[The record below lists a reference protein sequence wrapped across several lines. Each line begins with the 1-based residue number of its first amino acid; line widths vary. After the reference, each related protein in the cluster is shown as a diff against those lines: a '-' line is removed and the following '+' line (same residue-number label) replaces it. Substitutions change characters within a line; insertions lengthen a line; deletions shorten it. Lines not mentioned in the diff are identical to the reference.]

1 MKAGMLV
8 EKTRKGKSMGKD
20 IHQKLNDLRR
30 ILASYGSIAV
40 AFSGGVD
47 STFLLKAAH
56 DVLGDRCI
64 ALTARS
70 AGFPAREMQEAI
82 RFCERENIRQIFFDS
97 GEMQLEA
104 YVNNAKDRCYHCKK
118 MIFSRMKELA
128 AQQGITCVAEGSNMD
143 DLGDYRPGLQAIK
156 ELAVLSPL
164 RESDLYKAEISAL
177 SKEMGLETWNKP
189 SFACLASRFAY
200 GERITP
206 EKLHMVE
213 QAEEVLR
220 DIGLTQYRVR
230 LHGNMARI
238 EVLPKD
244 FDCILQEEN
253 RERILREFKAAGF
266 TYITMDLQGYR
277 TGSMNEVLS
286 SRTPRRSCCAAHGAK
301 HLP

>member
-1 MKAGMLV
+1 MALFTKML
-8 EKTRKGKSMGKD
+8 R
-20 IHQKLNDLRR
+20 
-30 ILASYGSIAV
+30 
-40 AFSGGVD
+40 
-47 STFLLKAAH
+47 AAT
-56 DVLGDRCI
+56 D
-64 ALTARS
+64 
-70 AGFPAREMQEAI
+70 AGFAH
-82 RFCERENIRQIFFDS
+82 
-97 GEMQLEA
+97 L
-104 YVNNAKDRCYHCKK
+104 V
-118 MIFSRMKELA
+118 
-128 AQQGITCVAEGSNMD
+128 EGSNMD

-164 RESDLYKAEISAL
+164 RESDLYKAEIRAL

-253 RERILREFKAAGF
+253 RQRILREFKAAGF

-286 SRTPRRSCCAAHGAK
+286 
-301 HLP
+301 